1 MLDMVKPLM
10 LLIQPT
16 PITKD
21 IAQVHPLVKRCFVH
35 SNTGKD
41 LFNSPAAK
49 TFQGASLTTVS
60 WLHRCCS
67 ELSLLWWRCFQ
78 SPLWTLL
85 LSRLTFGHHGEE
97 FATRWVCLSTEQLR
111 IAPPPHHCQLH
122 IFAYPSQ
129 EPYIHSTYSSQRNLQ
144 CSTQPAAVRASLDAN
159 GTKAPPSELTAGR

>member
-85 LSRLTFGHHGEE
+85 LSRLTFGHRGDE

-111 IAPPPHHCQLH
+111 IAPPPTTANYIYLH
-122 IFAYPSQ
+122 THPRS
-129 EPYIHSTYSSQRNLQ
+129 HTYTPLTPHKGICN
-144 CSTQPAAVRASLDAN
+144 AALSR
-159 GTKAPPSELTAGR
+159 PQSELH